1 MSEALA
7 PAARRR
13 LSLAETST
21 PVLARGVQLRY
32 DEARK
37 IWVLLA
43 PERVIAPDEVAVAI
57 LQLCDGRGTVA
68 AIIDTLAS
76 RYSAPRDEIASD
88 VIAMLQNLAN
98 FGFVVQA
105 TGVSQ

>member
-32 DEARK
+32 DEA
-37 IWVLLA
+37 
-43 PERVIAPDEVAVAI
+43 PDEVAVAI

-68 AIIDTLAS
+68 AIVDMLAS